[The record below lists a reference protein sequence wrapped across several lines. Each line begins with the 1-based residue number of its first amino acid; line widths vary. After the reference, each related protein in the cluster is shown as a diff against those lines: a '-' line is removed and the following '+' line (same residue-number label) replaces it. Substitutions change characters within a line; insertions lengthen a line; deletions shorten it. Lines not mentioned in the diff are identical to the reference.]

1 MSWDFETDPEFL
13 QELDGVRKSHSA
25 TSDVFPSGHLLRL
38 RTEAGARFGEVFPRP
53 GEVFEGVGR

>member
-13 QELDGVRKSHSA
+13 QEFDGVRRSHSA
-25 TSDVFPSGHLLRL
+25 SDLFPSGHLLRL
-38 RTEAGARFGEVFPRP
+38 RTEAEARFGEVFPRP